1 MDRERLRTVKPEE
14 RHKIIGG
21 EPSGHMMFGVSENG
35 DMDLID
41 DPIITQ
47 LKILGLMRKTGKDF
61 DTLLKEI
68 SGEVEEVFTARKPE
82 AWAGEPEGNGISLA
96 EKIKLELKERG
107 SEKIILT
114 EYAKKFVSQYVEI
127 FSDGYI
133 EAYYRN
139 IAENLNKYSDVENSI
154 SFSNEY
160 NGLLN
165 EGKTINSVIEY
176 LNVGKIDIKTAKGKL
191 IEEVE
196 IRLRLTNEDWAGPAD
211 INLSFNSKSGKLPQS
226 HGAAASVSG
235 KNFDENTECNR
246 SVEEEKELRLAGGV
260 VSRNSGTSPKNS
272 AYNKL
277 WFEHY
282 PTGHK
287 VGNDI
292 IEKVVTQMAEKRVEF
307 TNRYIEG
314 LRGNA

>member
-1 MDRERLRTVKPEE
+1 MIMLFAANCREDIKKVVFTVESGLSIGKYLKKKGIEYEEVTVGDRAIADYIMDRERLRTVKPEE

-160 NGLLN
+160 NGLL
-165 EGKTINSVIEY
+165 GK
-176 LNVGKIDIKTAKGKL
+176 
-191 IEEVE
+191 
-196 IRLRLTNEDWAGPAD
+196 
-211 INLSFNSKSGKLPQS
+211 
-226 HGAAASVSG
+226 
-235 KNFDENTECNR
+235 
-246 SVEEEKELRLAGGV
+246 
-260 VSRNSGTSPKNS
+260 
-272 AYNKL
+272 
-277 WFEHY
+277 
-282 PTGHK
+282 
-287 VGNDI
+287 
-292 IEKVVTQMAEKRVEF
+292 
-307 TNRYIEG
+307 
-314 LRGNA
+314 